1 MANRHCLTTD
11 QIRKKTDVDHVRTLP
26 AGQRKRRRN
35 MRIGSQDR
43 TLVDSNALGFSQ
55 VLSAQVA
62 ANARNTVGRPAVVAR

>member
-1 MANRHCLTTD
+1 
-11 QIRKKTDVDHVRTLP
+11 
-26 AGQRKRRRN
+26 